1 MKELKEDQVQAV
13 SGGFFWVIVA
23 RIAFTSLV
31 NMGIYAASKKHRHEE
46 ITGQGLAIAAGSGI
60 VAGGI
65 GGIGG
70 AAAGG
75 GIIGNAVWAPGAQA
89 INASGNAI
97 AQKY

>member
-1 MKELKEDQVQAV
+1 MKELSSAQVEEV
-13 SGGFFWVIVA
+13 SGGFWIIVA

-31 NMGIYAASKKHRHEE
+31 NMGIYAAKKKHKHEE
-46 ITGQGLAIAAGSGI
+46 MTPQGFAIAAGSGAL
-60 VAGGI
+60 AGGI

-89 INASGNAI
+89 LNLSGNAI
-97 AQKY
+97 AQNY